1 MGLGLSKQRRLELLR
16 GSRNNTRFLNSLS
29 LRPGRWLAWN
39 PGLAVSVKTGFAGT
53 DQNCVQMGVALG
65 QITSP
70 KHPAGIL
77 VIAVLAALRWPNQ
90 EKFFN
95 AVC

>member
-1 MGLGLSKQRRLELLR
+1 M
-16 GSRNNTRFLNSLS
+16 RFSQQYVVPE
-29 LRPGRWLAWN
+29 RK
-39 PGLAVSVKTGFAGT
+39 GLATGTFAGSEIQT
-53 DQNCVQMGVALG
+53 GCFCENWVCRGRNVFVFNMGVALG

-70 KHPAGIL
+70 KHLAGIL
-77 VIAVLAALRWPNQ
+77 VIAVLAAPTWPNQ

>member
-1 MGLGLSKQRRLELLR
+1 
-16 GSRNNTRFLNSLS
+16 
-29 LRPGRWLAWN
+29 
-39 PGLAVSVKTGFAGT
+39 
-53 DQNCVQMGVALG
+53 MGVALG